1 MITFD
6 YLLEIPM
13 DVTLGASM
21 VEDIEDYVDKHLSVL
36 ASQTVIISPCEG
48 VYRIGDVGYVRE
60 SDWDGFWLD
69 LPEWCH
75 ALFMLNLNAWYTDI
89 LDENDHLYTPR
100 TLGKMTPWDIW
111 DTWHNYR
118 GDLENVYSTENPS

>member
-100 TLGKMTPWDIW
+100 TLGKMMPVWKRRI
-111 DTWHNYR
+111 
-118 GDLENVYSTENPS
+118 